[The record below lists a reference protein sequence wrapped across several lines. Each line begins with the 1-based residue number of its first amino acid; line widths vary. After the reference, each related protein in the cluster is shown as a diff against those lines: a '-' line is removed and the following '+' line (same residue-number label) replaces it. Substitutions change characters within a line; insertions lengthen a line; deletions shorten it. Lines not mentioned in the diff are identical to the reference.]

1 MKATASEINF
11 FIQIFSLHFGLS
23 HTTSVYAESSLE
35 VSRIYFC
42 LRHREENVDKNVNMM
57 GRRPEE
63 KRDINGIVKFGNIQR
78 MECIWFWLGSGCKEE
93 NIEKITK

>member
-1 MKATASEINF
+1 MICISGDHLRRFFPKENFGIFFCSVVASDEMKATASEINF

-23 HTTSVYAESSLE
+23 HTTLYAESSLE

-57 GRRPEE
+57 G
-63 KRDINGIVKFGNIQR
+63 
-78 MECIWFWLGSGCKEE
+78 
-93 NIEKITK
+93 